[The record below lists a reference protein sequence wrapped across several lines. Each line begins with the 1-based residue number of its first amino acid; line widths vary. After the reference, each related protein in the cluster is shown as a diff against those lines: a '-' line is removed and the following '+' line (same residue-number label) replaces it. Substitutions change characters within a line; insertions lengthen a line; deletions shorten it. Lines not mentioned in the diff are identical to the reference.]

1 MKPSVH
7 SRLLR
12 REIGTGSR
20 ASSIGGLYG
29 DRAWVDE
36 LDIVCELGGHS
47 GCVNALSW
55 STSGRLLASG
65 SDDQHLNVHSYQ
77 PESSNSPFALTT
89 TVSTGHTQNI
99 FSVKFMPHS
108 NDKTLITCAGD
119 AEVRV
124 FDIEYSGDTSTPSER
139 SGLASSVRG
148 QRFSNLFDGVRY
160 LSDGNTN
167 ARVYRSHADR
177 VKRIVT
183 ESSPNVFLTCSED
196 GEVRQFDLRL
206 PSSAYPA
213 PRGGRG
219 LFARRAR
226 HDSSNVPPPL
236 ISYKKF
242 NLDLNTIS
250 CSGSQPHYIALG
262 GAHLHCFL
270 HDRRMLGRDLLAERG
285 RPGNVSPTG
294 STSSRENDS
303 MNQATQCVRKFAP
316 DGRRKLR
323 RRDNWHITACKISDA
338 NPNEMIASWSG
349 EHIYSFDL
357 IRSPDAMQEE
367 HVEDDIAPN
376 FSNKARVKDS
386 KDRKRKRKKADS
398 PNSTKDARIEVPRPR
413 RATDQADDASHLAV
427 RVRYESGRSEDIA
440 MTEPVVA
447 PPSILEGARESM
459 LNEAQKRSMQIAK
472 SLVKIRQHLFSL
484 DVSQRSIDRNPTN
497 LTAHK
502 ASFTSVLGL
511 AAACLPEMD
520 EIIRHWRYPINPD
533 EEEVVLQQTLR
544 ANRDSSRRFV
554 QAAGTISRLLGGK
567 LQTAGRGAHPALQL
581 FEQINPAPQE
591 GPHSSPR
598 EIFGYDFLKAISV
611 WLEGGPRALLQAFKR
626 PSNQRNEDPRFP
638 IPSDGVLSDI
648 DNYLIP
654 YLLRLSRETPIP
666 NVDASRFE
674 VDERRKAFKSESS
687 AVIAFSNAIR
697 MPIQDLSRAVVP
709 APLEN
714 IHGADPGTR
723 PVPATQDRTAALNF
737 WAFKV
742 ARGVLLNAG
751 DGVNFQFVDTA
762 FGGLGTPQADEGREQ
777 QDINPDEKEELIDS
791 VSVVRQS
798 TAKES
803 ASPTIESSKT
813 LSMSRT
819 RRGDNDV
826 PTHESSSTSRL
837 SRETATES
845 EAADSGSEVVPVED
859 LRDEITEQLAGNDN
873 PESDGQESMDEDD
886 YDSDDDDEDAD
897 ITAEERHFMFQS
909 AADRGNMRQSVEA
922 GVQCYSHSRRYHGH
936 CNVRT
941 VKDCNFFGLQDEY
954 VVSGSDSGH
963 LFIWDKHTSEL
974 VNILEGDGEVVN
986 VVQGHPYEPV
996 IAVSGIDHTIKIF
1009 SPDGRAQ
1016 EYARLGINGTMPR
1029 GSFGSSSISGRH
1041 RRAQRTAPDNESH
1054 QGLRSRKRMNESYQI
1069 TSQNDAERQSGM
1081 RDAFLTRG
1089 MLARMAA
1096 TLRARSGGMDADDG
1110 EDEGGPIV
1118 VEENCLI
1125 M

>member
-36 LDIVCELGGHS
+36 LDIVCEL
-47 GCVNALSW
+47 
-55 STSGRLLASG
+55 
-65 SDDQHLNVHSYQ
+65 
-77 PESSNSPFALTT
+77 
-89 TVSTGHTQNI
+89 GHTQNI

-270 HDRRMLGRDLLAERG
+270 HDRRMLGRDRLAERG

-316 DGRRKLR
+316 NGRRKLR

-367 HVEDDIAPN
+367 HVKDDTAAN
-376 FSNKARVKDS
+376 FSHKARVKDS

-398 PNSTKDARIEVPRPR
+398 PVSTKDARMEVPRPR

-626 PSNQRNEDPRFP
+626 PSNQRNEDPRLP
-638 IPSDGVLSDI
+638 IPNDGVLSDI
-648 DNYLIP
+648 HNYLIP

-697 MPIQDLSRAVVP
+697 MPVQDLSRAVVP

-751 DGVNFQFVDTA
+751 EGVNFQFVDTA

-798 TAKES
+798 NAKES

-826 PTHESSSTSRL
+826 PVHESSSTFRL

-845 EAADSGSEVVPVED
+845 EAADSASEVVPVED

-873 PESDGQESMDEDD
+873 PESDGQESTDEDD
-886 YDSDDDDEDAD
+886 YDSDDDEDAD

-909 AADRGNMRQSVEA
+909 AADRGNMRPSVEA
-922 GVQCYSHSRRYHGH
+922 DVPCYSHSRRYHGH

-963 LFIWDKHTSEL
+963 LFIWDKYTSEL

-1009 SPDGRAQ
+1009 SPDSHAQ
-1016 EYARLGINGTMPR
+1016 EDARLGINGTMPR
-1029 GSFGSSSISGRH
+1029 GSSGSSSISGRH
-1041 RRAQRTAPDNESH
+1041 RRAQRTAPDDESH
-1054 QGLRSRKRMNESYQI
+1054 HGLRSRKRMNESYQI

-1081 RDAFLTRG
+1081 RDAFLTVR
-1089 MLARMAA
+1089 R
-1096 TLRARSGGMDADDG
+1096 
-1110 EDEGGPIV
+1110 EGPFIRIRT
-1118 VEENCLI
+1118 VEVAFREWI
-1125 M
+1125 SWFQG

>member
-1 MKPSVH
+1 MKPSIH
-7 SRLLR
+7 GRLIG
-12 REIGTGSR
+12 REIGNGTK
-20 ASSIGGLYG
+20 ASSIRGLYG

-65 SDDQHLNVHSYQ
+65 SDDQHLNIHSYQ
-77 PESSNSPFALTT
+77 PDSSTSPFALTT

-108 NDKTLITCAGD
+108 NDKTLVTCAGD
-119 AEVRV
+119 AQVRV

-139 SGLASSVRG
+139 SGLASSARG
-148 QRFSNLFDGVRY
+148 LRFNNLFDGVRY
-160 LSDGNTN
+160 LNDGNTN

-183 ESSPNVFLTCSED
+183 ESSPYVFLTCSED

-206 PSSAYPA
+206 PSASYPA

-219 LFARRAR
+219 LFARRT
-226 HDSSNVPPPL
+226 HYDSSNAPPPL

-270 HDRRMLGRDLLAERG
+270 HDRRMVGRDRLAERG
-285 RPGNVSPTG
+285 SPGNVSPTE
-294 STSSRENDS
+294 SMSLRENDS

-316 DGRRKLR
+316 NGRRKLR

-357 IRSPDAMQEE
+357 TRSPDAMQEKQ
-367 HVEDDIAPN
+367 VEDDAAN
-376 FSNKARVKDS
+376 DSSKARVKDS
-386 KDRKRKRKKADS
+386 KDRKRKRKKAGS
-398 PNSTKDARIEVPRPR
+398 PISVEDARMEVSRPR
-413 RATDQADDASHLAV
+413 RARDHADDASDLAV

-440 MTEPVVA
+440 MTEPVVD
-447 PPSILEGARESM
+447 PRSLLEGARESM
-459 LNEAQKRSMQIAK
+459 LSESQKRSMQIAK
-472 SLVKIRQHLFSL
+472 SLVKIRQHIFSL
-484 DVSQRSIDRNPTN
+484 DASQRSLDRNQSN
-497 LTAHK
+497 LTAHQ
-502 ASFTSVLGL
+502 ASFTSALGL
-511 AAACLPEMD
+511 AATCLPEMD
-520 EIIRHWRYPINPD
+520 EIIRHWRYPVNPD
-533 EEEVVLQQTLR
+533 EEDVVLQQTLR

-567 LQTAGRGAHPALQL
+567 LQTAERGPHPALQL
-581 FEQINPAPQE
+581 FEQIIPAPQE
-591 GPHSSPR
+591 GPHSSSR
-598 EIFGYDFLKAISV
+598 EIFSYDFLKAISV
-611 WLEGGPRALLQAFKR
+611 WLEGGPQALLQAFKR
-626 PSNQRNEDPRFP
+626 PSNQRNDNPRFP
-638 IPSDGVLSDI
+638 IPSEGVLSDI

-654 YLLRLSRETPIP
+654 YLLRLARETPIP

-687 AVIAFSNAIR
+687 AVIAFSSAIR
-697 MPIQDLSRAVVP
+697 MPIEDLSRAIMP
-709 APLEN
+709 APQEN
-714 IHGADPGTR
+714 IHSADTETR
-723 PVPATQDRTAALNF
+723 PVPAMQDRTAALKF

-742 ARGVLLNAG
+742 ARGVLMNAG

-762 FGGLGTPQADEGREQ
+762 FGGLGTSQAEEGRKQ
-777 QDINPDEKEELIDS
+777 QDIDPDEGEEFIDT

-798 TAKES
+798 NPMES
-803 ASPTIESSKT
+803 ASATTESSGT
-813 LSMSRT
+813 LSISRSCG
-819 RRGDNDV
+819 GDGDV
-826 PTHESSSTSRL
+826 PMHEGSSPSRL
-837 SRETATES
+837 YQETATES
-845 EAADSGSEVVPVED
+845 EAADSESEVVLVED
-859 LRDEITEQLAGNDN
+859 LHDEIAEQLAGNDD
-873 PESDGQESMDEDD
+873 PESDGQ
-886 YDSDDDDEDAD
+886 DSIDDDDYNSDDEDGD

-909 AADRGNMRQSVEA
+909 AADRGKMRQSVEA
-922 GVQCYSHSRRYHGH
+922 GVPCHSHSRQYRGH

-963 LFIWDKHTSEL
+963 LFIWDKYTSEL
-974 VNILEGDGEVVN
+974 VNILEGDEEVVN

-1009 SPDGRAQ
+1009 SPDGHAQ
-1016 EYARLGINGTMPR
+1016 EDARLGINGTIPR
-1029 GSFGSSSISGRH
+1029 GSSGSSSISGRH
-1041 RRAQRTAPDNESH
+1041 RRARPTAPNNESV
-1054 QGLRSRKRMNESYQI
+1054 QGLSSRKRMHESYQI
-1069 TSQNDAERQSGM
+1069 TSQNDAERQGGM
-1081 RDAFLTRG
+1081 RDAHITRE
-1089 MLARMAA
+1089 MLARLAA
-1096 TLRARSGGMDADDG
+1096 RLRARSGGMDAGDG
-1110 EDEGGPIV
+1110 DDEGGPIV
-1118 VEENCLI
+1118 IDENCLV